1 MSFHHDNYI
10 FGMAQWGFEQSRPK
24 IQGMKIGV
32 SNVAAYAIVEQDD
45 SRQKYAYCL
54 SGKPQHASMSSAA
67 IAFIMKC
74 KKDNIKNSFALITT
88 DEGESWFCAYVDG
101 MLLPSSEGVIED
113 ASDLDYKVGN
123 FIDSVDEGESIS
135 AYVSSAHHK
144 FSSVKN
150 LSGADTVTVV
160 EYDLDGF
167 CVFVDEFKVASQ
179 LLKLKESL
187 VSPKAIALVG
197 VIVVS
202 VLVVVFSMSGEK
214 AKKIETTASWSTK
227 TVQGGPSKREL
238 VIQSKQAL
246 ETLVDQELVWLKE
259 KMILSTSS
267 KQLLNELVDNFSYLD
282 SHTAGWDAKVMNFDY
297 GSESVLVNGN
307 AKFDFL
313 YQRTPVGTID
323 SFKNANSDY
332 HVSIDERGNLATV
345 HLKVAQP
352 QTVTQFDSD
361 ILAHF
366 DSLGGDLHSTV
377 SYVQSF
383 CHTWNLN
390 INCSVSKFYSPK
402 RRVKADYSFLNLPKK
417 PDGKNMLLQY
427 NSVDITLTGKT
438 LNALKQLTEILAFRD
453 NLIIKNVQYDLS
465 GHTWVVILVG
475 NSEIKRNIATAVLE
489 KLNV

>member
-1 MSFHHDNYI
+1 
-10 FGMAQWGFEQSRPK
+10 
-24 IQGMKIGV
+24 
-32 SNVAAYAIVEQDD
+32 
-45 SRQKYAYCL
+45 
-54 SGKPQHASMSSAA
+54 
-67 IAFIMKC
+67 
-74 KKDNIKNSFALITT
+74 
-88 DEGESWFCAYVDG
+88 
-101 MLLPSSEGVIED
+101 
-113 ASDLDYKVGN
+113 
-123 FIDSVDEGESIS
+123 
-135 AYVSSAHHK
+135 
-144 FSSVKN
+144 
-150 LSGADTVTVV
+150 
-160 EYDLDGF
+160 
-167 CVFVDEFKVASQ
+167 
-179 LLKLKESL
+179 
-187 VSPKAIALVG
+187 
-197 VIVVS
+197 
-202 VLVVVFSMSGEK
+202 
-214 AKKIETTASWSTK
+214 
-227 TVQGGPSKREL
+227 
-238 VIQSKQAL
+238 
-246 ETLVDQELVWLKE
+246 
-259 KMILSTSS
+259 
-267 KQLLNELVDNFSYLD
+267 
-282 SHTAGWDAKVMNFDY
+282 MNFDY